1 MQEFNNNWDGIQRT
15 HLEEATQSTIGKYR
29 FTPFTE
35 GSIKGWTISIQ
46 GTGQVGYIEEPAK
59 KNSKTTFSPYKVY
72 RTKGASSPWE
82 LKMSALPGTETRI
95 VSNKEVR
102 FAPRQLLKAVAMW
115 MDKHGSVMTEEA
127 NLESQESQPQSQPL
141 TEEVLSMNHF
151 TEMGIFAKDIVAYAK
166 TLKGKKNLGGFT
178 PEQVTL
184 HQIAGALRQ
193 AHQQQQDFLK
203 GLLYHLEGIHK
214 KSMSPSQH
222 GNMEI
227 LRDLSTVMR
236 ELKKYQ
242 K

>member
-1 MQEFNNNWDGIQRT
+1 MHHFNNWDGIQRT

-46 GTGQVGYIEEPAK
+46 GTGQVGYIQEPAK
-59 KNSKTTFSPYKVY
+59 KNTKTTFSPYKIY
-72 RTKGASSPWE
+72 RSKGANSAFE

-95 VSNKEVR
+95 INDKEVR

-115 MDKHGSVMTEEA
+115 MDKYGKVMTEEA
-127 NLESQESQPQSQPL
+127 NLESQESQPL
-141 TEEVLSMNHF
+141 TEEVL
-151 TEMGIFAKDIVAYAK
+151 EMKYWTDMSIFAKDIVAYAK

-184 HQIAGALRQ
+184 HQIAGALRLGHEQ
-193 AHQQQQDFLK
+193 MQQFFD
-203 GLLYHLEGIHK
+203 GLLYHLEDIHK
-214 KSMSPSQH
+214 KTMSPSKH

-227 LRDLSTVMR
+227 MRDLGKVIN
-236 ELKKYQ
+236 ELKKY
-242 K
+242 KKV